1 MKAFSLKMIVFIF
14 FLTSCK
20 RKDTIEIFL
29 TKERIESY
37 DGVPFNSTTN
47 DTTILNRVH
56 KLYGSNLRYDTIK
69 KELLFMGRFNVSK
82 KDLEE
87 TPFILDEEIIGL
99 DIKNSKIH
107 FTNSVP
113 KKIYASLNKWREKGG
128 FWGKQFAICLNGEIV
143 SNGYFDSMYNR
154 YYCKTNRILFYQNEK
169 NIQENV
175 GFIIDSSRIEIGKL
189 DKNSSIISVFKNRTI
204 N

>member
-37 DGVPFNSTTN
+37 DGIPFNSAIE
-47 DTTILNRVH
+47 DTVLLNRVY
-56 KLYGSNLRYDTIK
+56 KLYGSNLRYDTIN
-69 KELLFMGRFNVSK
+69 KELLFMGRFNASK
-82 KDLEE
+82 EDLEE

-99 DIKNSKIH
+99 DTKDSKIY
-107 FTNSVP
+107 FTNSVS
-113 KKIYASLNKWREKGG
+113 KKIYTSLNKWREKGG
-128 FWGKQFAICLNGEIV
+128 FLGKQFVICLNGEIV
-143 SNGYFDSMYNR
+143 SNGYFDSMFNR
-154 YYCKTNRILFYQNEK
+154 YYCKTNKILFYNNK
-169 NIQENV
+169 DIQKNV
-175 GFIIDSSRIEIGKL
+175 GFIIDSSNIEIGKL
-189 DKNSSIISVFKNRTI
+189 DKNSTIISIFKNRKI